1 MGNSSKAVR
10 ATLSLLEFAL
20 TLSVFLLVSCSK
32 PTLVPDTKIKHKT
45 HVITINK
52 FKFKPETLVI
62 RAGDFVK
69 WENKDIVPHLIAD
82 QTLKEWR
89 SKDLLLND
97 SFILQINK
105 TTSYICKFHPTMK
118 AKIITRESK

>member
-1 MGNSSKAVR
+1 MGNSSKEVR
-10 ATLSLLEFAL
+10 ATLNLLELAL

-32 PTLVPDTKIKHKT
+32 PTLVPDSKILHKT

-52 FKFKPETLVI
+52 FQFTPETLVI

-69 WENKDIVPHLIAD
+69 WKNKDIVPHLIAD
-82 QTLKEWR
+82 RTLKEWR
-89 SKDLLLND
+89 SKDLLPND
-97 SFILQINK
+97 SFILQIKK

-118 AKIITRESK
+118 AKIITREGN